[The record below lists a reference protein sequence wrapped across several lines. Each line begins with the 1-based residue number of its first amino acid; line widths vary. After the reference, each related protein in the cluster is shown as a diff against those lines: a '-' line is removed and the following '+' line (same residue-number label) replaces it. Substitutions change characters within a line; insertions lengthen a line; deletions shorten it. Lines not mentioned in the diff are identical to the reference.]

1 MSAKDL
7 SQSSGVLFDERRDFY
22 LPDTYTKELWQEVTP
37 FITMVSNL
45 GYVKVTDPDFKMFE
59 HRAGFIRQQ
68 MTIATGGGNTWTAPA
83 GGAVGDPGSTA
94 NATINPA
101 VSKGLGSS
109 AGDHLVGLIVE
120 GYASDG
126 TFLGVARVHSVTG
139 NVLTLVAQ
147 GNPQQTD
154 NQCDTFAA
162 ATTLEVV
169 GNAIGEGETSP
180 EAFADELEVVFNST
194 QIMRTPV
201 EVTGTLRE
209 AALRGY
215 SDELA
220 RLRVQKSYEHKI
232 QKERAML
239 FGVRVGGTGMG
250 TSDNFGTIQNNAGGN
265 KIRQTMGAISTILKY
280 GSSTASDDAQ
290 NIHSFA
296 EASADFTNIMTA
308 TEKISQYLPSRGRYQ
323 LYASRKWVS
332 FLSAKFLTNNNSAGF
347 QIFNNEKNQ
356 FGYNMSLLV
365 TPHAELEIYPTP
377 VLRDNYQNYAIVINP
392 DAISLKKYREMRY
405 STNIKTNNGFDGTKD
420 EFFSDEGLCMQLQE
434 THHVFKLT

>member
-1 MSAKDL
+1 MAVKDL

-22 LPDTYTKELWQEVTP
+22 LPDSYTKELWQEVTP

-68 MTIATGGGNTWTAPA
+68 MTLASDGGSAWTSSGAP
-83 GGAVGDPGSTA
+83 GGTTTV
-94 NATINPA
+94 TIVPA
-101 VSKGLGSS
+101 SSKGLGTT

-120 GYASDG
+120 GYATDG
-126 TFLGVARVHSVTG
+126 SFLGVARVHSVSG
-139 NVLTLVAQ
+139 NDITLHAQ
-147 GNPQQTD
+147 GNPQASD
-154 NQCDTFAA
+154 NNCDAFANSA
-162 ATTLEVV
+162 TLEVI
-169 GNAIGEGETSP
+169 GNAIGEGEVSP
-180 EAFADELEVVFNST
+180 DAFSDELEVVYNST

-232 QKERAML
+232 QKERTML
-239 FGVRVGGTGMG
+239 LGVRVGGTGMG
-250 TSDNFGTIQNNAGGN
+250 GSDSFSSIQNNAN
-265 KIRQTMGAISTILKY
+265 SKKIRQTMGAISTILKY
-280 GSSTASDDAQ
+280 GSSTASDADQ

-308 TEKISQYLPSRGRYQ
+308 TEKISQYLPSRGRFQ

-332 FLSAKFLTNNNSAGF
+332 FLSAKFLANNNSAGF
-347 QIFNNEKNQ
+347 QIFNSEKNQ

-377 VLRDNYQNYAIVINP
+377 VLRDNYSNYAVVINP

-405 STNIKTNNGFDGTKD
+405 STNIKTENGYDGVKD

-434 THHVFKLT
+434 THHVLKLT